1 MSYTKDN
8 SYTVTL
14 NQVGRLYK
22 NGALWSSLG
31 PSVTNQAMTN
41 TLSGTYDPLWRH
53 KVEHHLNAMTDMTCQ
68 AMSLKTSPG
77 YAECIDDA
85 GSDTW
90 RCTVETEFPLYYKP
104 SYDNALRTA
113 IVNQARTATLR
124 RLGSHFSTYTF
135 LGEMREALHT
145 IRHPAL
151 ALRSSVDGLVS
162 KMRKV
167 RHRHRRNLNDFTN
180 AAADTWLEY
189 AFGWRPLVNDI
200 TKGAEA
206 FYDAVNRDS
215 YEHFSVRSSGK
226 SHASSVG
233 SNFGW
238 QLLNWHAEIQEEHEV
253 SCQYY
258 GAARIKKTSSSVQ
271 RSFGLD
277 PAELVA
283 TGWELI
289 PYSFLIDYF
298 VNVGDILNSWVSAQ
312 RLEFLWVGY
321 TLREEVTSD
330 VTVQFAKSH
339 HTYTMSANDPG
350 NGTNKRK
357 RVYRRSESTIPL
369 PSLQSSFKLS
379 SSQGLNIAALGKL
392 WNADRRYRR

>member
-1 MSYTKDN
+1 
-8 SYTVTL
+8 
-14 NQVGRLYK
+14 
-22 NGALWSSLG
+22 
-31 PSVTNQAMTN
+31 
-41 TLSGTYDPLWRH
+41 
-53 KVEHHLNAMTDMTCQ
+53 MTDMTAQ
-68 AMSLKTSPG
+68 AMSLTTSPG
-77 YAECIDDA
+77 AAECTHDA
-85 GSDTW
+85 GGTEW
-90 RCTVETEFPLYYKP
+90 RCTVNTEFPLYHKP
-104 SYDNALRTA
+104 SYDNALRTS
-113 IVNQARTATLR
+113 IVNQARTAALR
-124 RLGSHFSTYTF
+124 RLGGHFSTYTF

-151 ALRSSVDGLVS
+151 ALRSSVDGLAS

-167 RHRHRRNLNDFTN
+167 RHRHRRNLNDYVN

-206 FYDAVNRDS
+206 FYDAVNRDEF
-215 YEHFSVRSSGK
+215 EHFSVRASGK
-226 SHASSVG
+226 SHKTSVG
-233 SNFGW
+233 SNYGW
-238 QLLNWHAEIQEEHEV
+238 QLLNWHAEIQEKHEC

-258 GAARIKKTSSSVQ
+258 GAAQLKKDCSSIQ

-298 VNVGDILNSWVSAQ
+298 VNVGDILNSWVSVQ
-312 RLEFLWVGY
+312 RLDFAWIGY

-330 VTVQFAKSH
+330 VTVLFAKSH
-339 HTYTMSANDPG
+339 SSYVMSSNNPG
-350 NGTNKRK
+350 KGTNKRK
-357 RVYRRSESTIPL
+357 RVYRRSDSTIPL